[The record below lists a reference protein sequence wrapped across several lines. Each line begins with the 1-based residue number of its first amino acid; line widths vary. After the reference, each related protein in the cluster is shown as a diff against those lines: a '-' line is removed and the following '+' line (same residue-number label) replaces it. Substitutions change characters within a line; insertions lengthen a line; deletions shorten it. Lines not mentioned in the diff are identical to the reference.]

1 MRRVTVE
8 DITRDAANVQFE
20 PGDSYLLSY
29 PEFIA
34 YFADLDEITRHNV
47 IIAANFTYGWM
58 PRILTFKSQDLATA
72 VAILNAARGQ
82 RVIGERELSSLRN
95 LIDNSLVGVSKLLHF
110 INPTLYA
117 IWDRRV
123 YTYINGSYSQVQ
135 IQKPRNYLA
144 FLDNCHEITND
155 GRFEPV
161 HASMNRKIGYE
172 VTPCRALELV
182 MYWNGNRRPQAEGKR
197 AYRG

>member
-1 MRRVTVE
+1 MKKVTVW
-8 DITRDAANVQFE
+8 DIIRDEATVQFE

-34 YFADLDEITRHNV
+34 YFANLDEITRHNV

-58 PRILTFKSQDLATA
+58 PTILTFKSQDLASA

-82 RVIGERELSSLRN
+82 RVIDERELSALRH
-95 LIDNSLVGVSKLLHF
+95 LIGNSLVAVSKLLHF
-110 INPTLYA
+110 VNPHLYA

-144 FLDNCHEITND
+144 YLLNCHDTIND
-155 GRFEPV
+155 GRFKPV
-161 HASMNRKIGYE
+161 HASMNRKIGYD
-172 VTPCRALELV
+172 VTACRALELV
-182 MYWNGNRRPQAEGKR
+182 MYRSGNRPP
-197 AYRG
+197 